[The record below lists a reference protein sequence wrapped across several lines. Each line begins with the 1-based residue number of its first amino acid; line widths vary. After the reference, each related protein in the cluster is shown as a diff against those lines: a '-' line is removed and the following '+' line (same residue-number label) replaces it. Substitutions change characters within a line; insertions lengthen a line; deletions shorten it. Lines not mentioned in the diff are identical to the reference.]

1 MKVVTRH
8 LAKEILISTAFVLF
22 ALIALFAFFDL
33 VGQLKRIGKDYS
45 FLMAVWFTMTE
56 MPTRI
61 YEVMPIAALLGA
73 VFTLSRWAA
82 TSEFT
87 ILRTAGLSPLRLAVM
102 LTVPGLIMIASTYFL
117 GEYVAPAADQYRLNL
132 RTAVLDRTLTAKG
145 YASGVWVKDLDR
157 DAATGKEIVR
167 FVNVRNLIAGQDSKT
182 GAWRVFEFGA
192 SGDLTRVFHAKS
204 ADYANKEG
212 WKLNDARVEHIPAI
226 TKDEQKTDAA
236 VRVEQE
242 PSLLLK
248 SELTPAILGVLTIKP
263 ESMGISELSQYL
275 DHLKENHQATR
286 RYEIALWS
294 KIFYPLAIFVML
306 AVAMPFGYLNARSGG
321 VSIKIFVGL
330 MIGISFYTL
339 NNIFS
344 FLGVLHTWPPVVTA
358 ITPTVLMLIFATIA
372 MWLVERR

>member
-22 ALIALFAFFDL
+22 ALVALFAFFDL
-33 VGQLKRIGKDYS
+33 VGQLKRIGRDYS
-45 FLMAVWFTMTE
+45 FLMAVWFTILE
-56 MPTRI
+56 MPGRI

-87 ILRTAGLSPLRLAVM
+87 ILRTAGLSPVRLAVR
-102 LTVPGLIMIASTYFL
+102 LTVPGIVLIAATYAL
-117 GEYVAPAADQYRLNL
+117 GEYVAPAADRYWLNL
-132 RTAVLDRTLTAKG
+132 RTSVLDRTLTAKG
-145 YASGVWVKDLDR
+145 YSSGVWVKDLDR
-157 DAATGKEIVR
+157 DPRSGREIVR
-167 FVNVRNLIAGQDSKT
+167 FVNVRNLIAGQDSRT
-182 GAWRVFEFGA
+182 GAWRVFEFNNR
-192 SGDLTRVFHAKS
+192 GDLHRVYHANS
-204 ADYANKEG
+204 AEYVHGKG
-212 WKLNDARVEHIPAI
+212 WNLNNARVETLPRV
-226 TKDEQKTDAA
+226 TRDDKKTSSR
-236 VRVEQE
+236 VRFSNRKSVHL
-242 PSLLLK
+242 S

-263 ESMGISELSQYL
+263 ESMGISELNQYL
-275 DHLKENHQATR
+275 GHLRENHQATR

-294 KIFYPLAIFVML
+294 KAFYPLAIFVML
-306 AVAMPFGYLNARSGG
+306 ALAMPFGYLNARSGG
-321 VSIKIFVGL
+321 VSIKIFIGL

-358 ITPTVLMLIFATIA
+358 ITPTVLMLILATIA

>member
-22 ALIALFAFFDL
+22 ALVALFAFFDL
-33 VGQLKRIGKDYS
+33 VGQLKRIGRDYS
-45 FLMAVWFTMTE
+45 FLMAVWFTILE
-56 MPTRI
+56 MPGRI

-87 ILRTAGLSPLRLAVM
+87 ILRTAGLSPVRLAVM
-102 LTVPGLIMIASTYFL
+102 LTVPGIVLIAATYAL
-117 GEYVAPAADQYRLNL
+117 GEYVAPAADRYWLNL
-132 RTAVLDRTLTAKG
+132 RTSVLDRTLTAKG
-145 YASGVWVKDLDR
+145 YSSGVWVKDLDR
-157 DAATGKEIVR
+157 DPASGKELVR
-167 FVNVRNLIAGQDSKT
+167 FVNVRNLIAGQDSRT
-182 GAWRVFEFGA
+182 GAWRVFEFAAG
-192 SGDLTRVFHAKS
+192 GDLKRVYHAKT
-204 ADYANKEG
+204 AEYAHGEG
-212 WKLNDARVEHIPAI
+212 WRLNNAIVENLPAVTRDDKKTDARVE
-226 TKDEQKTDAA
+226 
-236 VRVEQE
+236 VENRR
-242 PSLLLK
+242 SVLLA

-263 ESMGISELSQYL
+263 ESMGISELNQYL
-275 DHLKENHQATR
+275 GHLRENHQATR

-294 KIFYPLAIFVML
+294 KAFYPLAIFVML

-321 VSIKIFVGL
+321 VSIKIFIGL

-358 ITPTVLMLIFATIA
+358 ITPTVLMLILATIA

>member
-22 ALIALFAFFDL
+22 ALVALFAFFDL
-33 VGQLKRIGKDYS
+33 VGQLKRIGRDYS
-45 FLMAVWFTMTE
+45 FLMAVWFTILE
-56 MPTRI
+56 MPGRI

-87 ILRTAGLSPLRLAVM
+87 ILRTAGLSPVRLAAM
-102 LTVPGLIMIASTYFL
+102 LTVPGVVLIAATYAL
-117 GEYVAPAADQYRLNL
+117 GEYVAPAADRYWLNL
-132 RTAVLDRTLTAKG
+132 RTSVLDRTLTAKG
-145 YASGVWVKDLDR
+145 YSSGVWVKDLDR
-157 DAATGKEIVR
+157 DPASGKELVR
-167 FVNVRNLIAGQDSKT
+167 FVNVRNLIAGQDSRT
-182 GAWRVFEFGA
+182 GAWRVFEFAAG
-192 SGDLTRVFHAKS
+192 GDLKRVYHAKT
-204 ADYANKEG
+204 AEYEHGEG
-212 WKLNDARVEHIPAI
+212 WRLNNAIVENLPAVTRDDKKTDARVE
-226 TKDEQKTDAA
+226 
-236 VRVEQE
+236 VENRR
-242 PSLLLK
+242 SVLLA

-263 ESMGISELSQYL
+263 ESMGISELNQYL
-275 DHLKENHQATR
+275 GHLRENHQATR

-294 KIFYPLAIFVML
+294 KAFYPLAIFVML

-321 VSIKIFVGL
+321 VSIKIFIGL

-358 ITPTVLMLIFATIA
+358 ITPTVLMLILATIA

>member
-33 VGQLKRIGKDYS
+33 VGQLKRIGRDYS
-45 FLMAVWFTMTE
+45 LLMAIWFTVME
-56 MPTRI
+56 MPARI

-87 ILRTAGLSPLRLAVM
+87 ILRTAGRSPLRLATM
-102 LTVPGLIMIASTYFL
+102 LTVPGLLMIAATYLL
-117 GEYVAPAADQYRLNL
+117 GEYVAPAADQYWLNL

-157 DAATGKEIVR
+157 DAQTGTSIIR

-182 GAWRVFEFGA
+182 GAWRVFEFDGT
-192 SGDLTRVFHAKS
+192 GDLKRVYHAKS
-204 ADYANKEG
+204 ADYAHREG
-212 WKLNDARVEHIPAI
+212 WRLNDARVEQLPSL
-226 TKDEQKTDAA
+226 TKDEKKTEA
-236 VRVEQE
+236 VVKVDEE
-242 PSLLLK
+242 KSVLLK

-275 DHLKENHQATR
+275 AHLRENHQATR
-286 RYEIALWS
+286 RYEIAIWG

-344 FLGVLHTWPPVVTA
+344 FLGVLHTWPPIVTA
-358 ITPTVLMLIFATIA
+358 ITPTVLMLILATVA

>member
-22 ALIALFAFFDL
+22 ALVALFAFFDL
-33 VGQLKRIGKDYS
+33 VGQLKRIGRDYS
-45 FLMAVWFTMTE
+45 FLMAVWFTILE
-56 MPTRI
+56 MPGRI

-87 ILRTAGLSPLRLAVM
+87 ILRTAGLSPVRLAVM
-102 LTVPGLIMIASTYFL
+102 LTVPGVVLIAATYAL
-117 GEYVAPAADQYRLNL
+117 GEYVAPAADRYWLNL
-132 RTAVLDRTLTAKG
+132 RTSVLDRTLTAKG
-145 YASGVWVKDLDR
+145 YSSGVWVKDLDR
-157 DAATGKEIVR
+157 DPRSGREIVR
-167 FVNVRNLIAGQDSKT
+167 FVNVRNLIAGQDSRT
-182 GAWRVFEFGA
+182 GAWRVFEFNHR
-192 SGDLTRVFHAKS
+192 GDLHRVYHANS
-204 ADYANKEG
+204 AEYVHGKG
-212 WKLNDARVEHIPAI
+212 WNLNDARVETLPRV
-226 TKDEQKTDAA
+226 TRDDKKTSSR
-236 VRVEQE
+236 VRFSNRKSVHL
-242 PSLLLK
+242 S

-263 ESMGISELSQYL
+263 ESMGISELNQYL
-275 DHLKENHQATR
+275 GHLRENHQATR

-294 KIFYPLAIFVML
+294 KAFYPLAIFVML
-306 AVAMPFGYLNARSGG
+306 ALAMPFGYLNARSGG
-321 VSIKIFVGL
+321 VSIKIFIGL

-358 ITPTVLMLIFATIA
+358 ITPTVLMLILATIA

>member
-45 FLMAVWFTMTE
+45 LLMAIWFTMME
-56 MPTRI
+56 MPSRI

-73 VFTLSRWAA
+73 VFTLSRWAS

-87 ILRTAGLSPLRLAVM
+87 ILRTAGLSPVRLAAM
-102 LTVPGLIMIASTYFL
+102 LSVPALLMIAATYL
-117 GEYVAPAADQYRLNL
+117 IGEYVAPAADQYRLNL

-145 YASGVWVKDLDR
+145 YASGVWVKDLDH
-157 DAATGKEIVR
+157 DPATGSAIVR
-167 FVNVRNLIAGQDSKT
+167 FVNVRNLVAGQDSKT
-182 GAWRVFEFGA
+182 GAWRVFEFN
-192 SGDLTRVFHAKS
+192 SKGDLSRVVHASS
-204 ADYANKEG
+204 ADYAHREG
-212 WKLNDARVEHIPAI
+212 WKLNGARAEHLPEV
-226 TKDEQKTDAA
+226 TRDEQKTEAA
-236 VRVEQE
+236 VRVSSGKSEF
-242 PSLLLK
+242 LK

-275 DHLKENHQATR
+275 GHLKENRQATR

-294 KIFYPLAIFVML
+294 KVFYPLAIFVML

-344 FLGVLHTWPPVVTA
+344 FLGVLHTWPPVITA
-358 ITPTVLMLIFATIA
+358 ITPTVLMLILATGT
-372 MWLVERR
+372 MWLVEKR

>member
-22 ALIALFAFFDL
+22 ALVALFAFFDL
-33 VGQLKRIGKDYS
+33 VGQLKRIGRDYS
-45 FLMAVWFTMTE
+45 FLMAVWFTILE
-56 MPTRI
+56 MPGRI

-87 ILRTAGLSPLRLAVM
+87 ILRTAGLSPVRLAAM
-102 LTVPGLIMIASTYFL
+102 LTVPGVVLIAATYAL
-117 GEYVAPAADQYRLNL
+117 GEYVAPAADRYWLNL
-132 RTAVLDRTLTAKG
+132 RTSVLDRTLTAKG
-145 YASGVWVKDLDR
+145 YSSGVWVKDLDR
-157 DAATGKEIVR
+157 DPASGKELVR
-167 FVNVRNLIAGQDSKT
+167 FVNVRNLIAGQDSRT
-182 GAWRVFEFGA
+182 GAWRVFEFAAG
-192 SGDLTRVFHAKS
+192 GDLKRVYHAKT
-204 ADYANKEG
+204 AEYAHGEG
-212 WKLNDARVEHIPAI
+212 WRLNNAIVENLPAVTRDDKKTDARVE
-226 TKDEQKTDAA
+226 
-236 VRVEQE
+236 VENRR
-242 PSLLLK
+242 SVLLA

-275 DHLKENHQATR
+275 GHLKENHQATR

-294 KIFYPLAIFVML
+294 KAFYPLAIFVML

-321 VSIKIFVGL
+321 VSIKIFIGL

-358 ITPTVLMLIFATIA
+358 ITPTVLMLILATIA